1 MTIFAM
7 KADVFS
13 TYVEVILRPLL
24 QTPRMSSIL
33 HVCGGDPLGFD
44 DSWAKKAVFS
54 TYVEVILET
63 PKETIS
69 LVSILHVCGGDP
81 WLMRKLMN

>member
-1 MTIFAM
+1 M

-54 TYVEVILET
+54 TYVEVIQYR
-63 PKETIS
+63 IYS
-69 LVSILHVCGGDP
+69 LLLCHGILHVCGGDP
-81 WLMRKLMN
+81 GNS

>member
-1 MTIFAM
+1 M
-7 KADVFS
+7 
-13 TYVEVILRPLL
+13 EVILAVNLS
-24 QTPRMSSIL
+24 QSCHIGIL